1 VNLNEEGE
9 GDGRVVHAGL
19 PVEEGEKIGL
29 NIWPRRFFGN
39 ENGDEEKKK
48 GGSWSGKWKE

>member
-1 VNLNEEGE
+1 
-9 GDGRVVHAGL
+9 VVHAGL
-19 PVEEGEKIGL
+19 PVEDGEKIGL

-39 ENGDEEKKK
+39 GNEDEEVEKK